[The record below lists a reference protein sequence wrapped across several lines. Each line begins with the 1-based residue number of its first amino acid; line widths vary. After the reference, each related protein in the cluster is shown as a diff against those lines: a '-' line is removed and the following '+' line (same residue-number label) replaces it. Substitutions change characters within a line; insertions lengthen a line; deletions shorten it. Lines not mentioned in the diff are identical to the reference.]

1 MALIKCEGCN
11 GDVSDTAQTC
21 PHCGH
26 NMQHQFI
33 KNNFGKTWAALFIIT
48 AFGILMVLM
57 IWWLV

>member
-21 PHCGH
+21 PHCGD